1 MAEGGHAA
9 GGCCSLWELELQIPR
24 SYQELLFLLVP
35 ALLTAPQGSEERF
48 LSSHLLRK
56 GDSGR
61 GRCELQTL
69 AGDTQAQLSISEI
82 CPILFL

>member
-1 MAEGGHAA
+1 MAEGGHTA

-61 GRCELQTL
+61 GRCEL
-69 AGDTQAQLSISEI
+69 
-82 CPILFL
+82 